1 MEDLLSILMPQ
12 DYKENLQLPD
22 PALLQFYTDL
32 DNRTYWVE
40 GEVTDALLDLVS
52 KIVDWNRQDKGK
64 PVEERTPIKIYIY
77 SPGGGLDMA
86 KALIEMIKISKTPV
100 YTYALGMCASAASM
114 IFLSGHKR
122 FATKNAYW
130 LFHQGSCQNIGG
142 SYQEVQS
149 FMEDYKKQVAELET
163 FYKENTTYDPEY
175 IEEKLKGDWYIYKD
189 EAVEHGIVNE
199 LVEDIDML
207 F

>member
-1 MEDLLSILMPQ
+1 MEDLLSILMPKTG
-12 DYKENLQLPD
+12 DPNIQLPD
-22 PALLQFYTDL
+22 PSLLQFYTDL